1 VIELKTPGEIDAMAA
16 AGAVVARALAAV
28 RAASRPGVRLV
39 ELDQVAREVLREAGA
54 SSPFLGYQP
63 GFARTPYPGVLCLS
77 VNDAVLHGIPTRYEL
92 RAGDLLSV
100 DCGATLDGW
109 TGDAAISFCV
119 GYTSS
124 EDARLL
130 ERTEAALAAGIAAA
144 QPGARIGDICAAI
157 GAVARAAGYG
167 LHTDFGGHGV
177 GRTMHESP
185 SVPNDGRPG
194 RGLRL
199 QPGLTIAI
207 EPWFLAG
214 GLDAYRVD
222 DDGWTIRS
230 TDGSRGAHFEHT
242 IAITGEG
249 PRILTADVEAKTRCH
264 RPHVRR

>member
-1 VIELKTPGEIDAMAA
+1 MVEVKTPGEVDAMAA
-16 AGAVVARALAAV
+16 AGAVVADALAAT
-28 RAASRPGVRLV
+28 RDAAAQGVRLV

-54 SSPFLGYQP
+54 TSPFLGYQP
-63 GFARTPYPGVLCLS
+63 WFADLPYPGVVCLS
-77 VNDAVLHGIPTRYEL
+77 VNDAVLHGIPTRYQL
-92 RAGDLLSV
+92 RDGDLLSV

-109 TGDAAISFCV
+109 TGDAATSFCV
-119 GYTSS
+119 GRTTGT
-124 EDARLL
+124 DARLL

-144 QPGARIGDICAAI
+144 QPGARLGDISAAI
-157 GAVARAAGYG
+157 GSVARDAGYG

-194 RGLRL
+194 RGMRL
-199 QPGLTIAI
+199 QPGVTIAI

-222 DDGWTIRS
+222 DDGWTLRS

-242 IAITGEG
+242 IAVTDRG
-249 PRILTADVEAKTRCH
+249 PRILTTNN
-264 RPHVRR
+264 PG